1 VLCRSFRRKDD
12 ATDDADVKNDIH
24 EFWDG
29 KITCAMQAEWRNLG
43 YAMYESYPP
52 VKAIFIHKSAVHA
65 DATGDG
71 DPSDGCSWWTK
82 YLYRPP
88 EVDALCASES
98 QTPMPTALSFYEKMT
113 VSPQPPAAVRSAV
126 NRPSGSLNDV
136 VHRATW
142 PVQGTHGPIYYSII
156 DGRLYY
162 YYPRGADDRCVVR
175 AVKARYRTEDWY
187 LRLIAM
193 RVPVPPHHTTDNPDP
208 IASLLTVTDPTS
220 GNRVVH
226 TTFQGVA
233 RALGIVTKDNE
244 GELALVEAVDSS
256 TPESLLSLF
265 TQVTLNGQPTLRVLC
280 GLGID
285 LQSPEAVAS
294 KTREEI
300 DDDEDID
307 GDVGVSSSEDG
318 GGSDEGDET
327 NSHAESDDDSG
338 DAGSHDVAGHDTP
351 ATNTETTT
359 AASSPNDA
367 DWQRAAANDPD
378 MQRVRRM
385 LMMSCR
391 GTENERVQ
399 QLLCNIRDSFDANDM
414 DPRAYGIPLPMSDD
428 LSYDQYERARWL
440 NDPGLLAFN
449 STHSLRNEQCDIDA
463 AIDEYLSASTDDHAT
478 FMTIYVDGRAG
489 TGKTTTM
496 RYILNK
502 ARLAGRICF
511 VAAPTNLAALLY
523 QGGQSC
529 HALFELMVTRDRAEV
544 VTSRIRPGGR
554 KASLFGIA
562 SIIIVDE
569 LPSMKRADFEA
580 MLQILDQVTA
590 TKKLAAHA
598 EKLGLFFCHETE
610 MRSEMIRDDP

>member
-1 VLCRSFRRKDD
+1 
-12 ATDDADVKNDIH
+12 
-24 EFWDG
+24 
-29 KITCAMQAEWRNLG
+29 
-43 YAMYESYPP
+43 
-52 VKAIFIHKSAVHA
+52 
-65 DATGDG
+65 
-71 DPSDGCSWWTK
+71 
-82 YLYRPP
+82 
-88 EVDALCASES
+88 
-98 QTPMPTALSFYEKMT
+98 
-113 VSPQPPAAVRSAV
+113 
-126 NRPSGSLNDV
+126 
-136 VHRATW
+136 
-142 PVQGTHGPIYYSII
+142 
-156 DGRLYY
+156 
-162 YYPRGADDRCVVR
+162 
-175 AVKARYRTEDWY
+175 
-187 LRLIAM
+187 
-193 RVPVPPHHTTDNPDP
+193 
-208 IASLLTVTDPTS
+208 
-220 GNRVVH
+220 
-226 TTFQGVA
+226 
-233 RALGIVTKDNE
+233 
-244 GELALVEAVDSS
+244 
-256 TPESLLSLF
+256 
-265 TQVTLNGQPTLRVLC
+265 
-280 GLGID
+280 
-285 LQSPEAVAS
+285 
-294 KTREEI
+294 
-300 DDDEDID
+300 
-307 GDVGVSSSEDG
+307 
-318 GGSDEGDET
+318 
-327 NSHAESDDDSG
+327 
-338 DAGSHDVAGHDTP
+338 
-351 ATNTETTT
+351 
-359 AASSPNDA
+359 
-367 DWQRAAANDPD
+367 
-378 MQRVRRM
+378 
-385 LMMSCR
+385 
-391 GTENERVQ
+391 
-399 QLLCNIRDSFDANDM
+399 
-414 DPRAYGIPLPMSDD
+414 MSDD